1 MALAREI
8 VAIYHGD
15 GAVGA
20 AEEHFRRVFQERG
33 TPESLEELPKVGET
47 LLDLVASVA
56 TVSSRSQARRLIE
69 QRAVKIDGEVWD
81 DPKRSL
87 DGAEGRTIQI
97 GPNRFYRIVPP
108 RGR

>member
-1 MALAREI
+1 MPEALE
-8 VAIYHGD
+8 D
-15 GAVGA
+15 
-20 AEEHFRRVFQERG
+20 
-33 TPESLEELPKVGET
+33 LPRTGET
-47 LLDLVASVA
+47 LQDLVASVT

-81 DPKRSL
+81 DPKKSL

-97 GPNRFYRIVPP
+97 GPTRFYRIVPP